1 MSDIV
6 IPVSVGELLDKIS
19 ILLIKSQR
27 IHDPAKLKNIRRELD
42 ALNDVWAASGLQDD
56 ETRRL
61 ATELKSVNGRLW
73 EIEDDIRDAEA
84 NSDFGPGFIALARS
98 VYRKNDERAAL
109 KRAINEHSGSAL
121 IEEKSYRDYG
131 RREA

>member
-131 RREA
+131 RGEA

>member
-73 EIEDDIRDAEA
+73 EIED
-84 NSDFGPGFIALARS
+84 
-98 VYRKNDERAAL
+98 
-109 KRAINEHSGSAL
+109 
-121 IEEKSYRDYG
+121 
-131 RREA
+131 